1 MEGLTRGVA
10 WDGVGWDGLRGAE
23 EFDGGMGG
31 QDGWGFLRIG
41 AATVVDPLDEVEEGL
56 DLALEGGAEVLVQVE
71 DDAQA
76 DDRVL
81 LVVRLEQLHAQ

>member
-1 MEGLTRGVA
+1 L
-10 WDGVGWDGLRGAE
+10 
-23 EFDGGMGG
+23 
-31 QDGWGFLRIG
+31 
-41 AATVVDPLDEVEEGL
+41 VDALDEVEEGL
-56 DLALEGGAEVLVQVE
+56 DFALEGGAEVLVQVE

>member
-1 MEGLTRGVA
+1 MVVRGGGQGAVAGRLGGGGL
-10 WDGVGWDGLRGAE
+10 LRGA
-23 EFDGGMGG
+23 
-31 QDGWGFLRIG
+31 
-41 AATVVDPLDEVEEGL
+41 ATLVDALDEVEEGL

-81 LVVRLEQLHAQ
+81 LVVRLEQLHTQR